1 MWLNSFKSIG
11 KFLSLQY
18 LGTKVAVTAADAA
31 ADIFVVP
38 PVCSIISLQ
47 NDEQQ
52 H

>member
-31 ADIFVVP
+31 ADILVP

-47 NDEQQ
+47 K
-52 H
+52 